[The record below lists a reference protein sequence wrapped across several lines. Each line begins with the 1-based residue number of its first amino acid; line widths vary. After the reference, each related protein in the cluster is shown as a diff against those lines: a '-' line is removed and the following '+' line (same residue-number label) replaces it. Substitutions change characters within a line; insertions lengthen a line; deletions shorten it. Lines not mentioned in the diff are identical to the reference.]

1 MVADFARLKGLD
13 EILERGLVV
22 FNDAT
27 QLFEPLVRGSVEFLP
42 YSASGHP
49 FNVDVDG
56 QKYYYFPTPF
66 PLAVR
71 MRVKAQWDDVIDAN
85 RYEALTA
92 LKPKTSAGRSA
103 PRLDLGGS
111 KSPPH
116 RWVSFAELMGRD
128 PAPGE
133 PNDVSAKT
141 SVIQALEKEKRDV
154 HLVDIESGKEISPH
168 NGTVY
173 FNAYRQRWVTIFVQQ
188 FGESSFLG
196 ELWYAEADTPVGP
209 WAYTRKIVTHNK
221 YSFYNPKHHPEFD
234 RDGGRILL
242 LEGTYTFTF
251 SGSAENATPRYDY
264 NQIMYRL
271 NLDDP
276 RLALPVA
283 VYQVRDRQNGKDY
296 LLRDGVEK
304 ARKWDLVES
313 IPFYAVEPG
322 RADTNMVAVYAV
334 KIRAKSGQKTC
345 CLTVKCPDAPAVPL
359 FYALPPAQT
368 VENSKLKTQN
378 LYEYCHADTGQR
390 LYCTEPDLDEKGWTR
405 TKNPLCRVWKA
416 PPETPLLD
424 HKAKPIAR

>member
-1 MVADFARLKGLD
+1 
-13 EILERGLVV
+13 
-22 FNDAT
+22 
-27 QLFEPLVRGSVEFLP
+27 VEFLP

-49 FNVDVDG
+49 FNVDVEG

-154 HLVDIESGKEISPH
+154 HLVDIESGKEISAH

-271 NLDDP
+271 DLDDP

-283 VYQVRDRQNGKDY
+283 VYQVRDKRGGRDY
-296 LLRDGVEK
+296 LLRDGVER

-313 IPFYAVEPG
+313 IPFYAIEPA
-322 RADTNMVAVYAV
+322 RADANMVAVYAV
-334 KIRAKSGQKTC
+334 KIPAKTGQKTC
-345 CLTVKCPDAPAVPL
+345 CLTVKCPDASARAGPARKISCVG
-359 FYALPPAQT
+359 FG
-368 VENSKLKTQN
+368 KLRRKRPSWTIRLSRSQDDPRFRGGDVI
-378 LYEYCHADTGQR
+378 AAKKKVVGQ
-390 LYCTEPDLDEKGWTR
+390 
-405 TKNPLCRVWKA
+405 A
-416 PPETPLLD
+416 PPYFRQDNRRVGGRDLIAAKAAIAPQFSPRQMRLL
-424 HKAKPIAR
+424 PRNI